1 MFPSYL
7 QPDSMDCGPACLRI
21 ISKFY
26 GKNYSML
33 TLRDRCYMSR
43 EGVSLLDLSD
53 AAESLGFRT
62 TGISTTWEVF
72 RDEVPLP
79 CIVYWNSKHYVVVY
93 KIRKRRGK
101 WWVYVSDPAV
111 GLLKYDEEKFLRGW
125 LKTQVYDESPG
136 EENTQ
141 LKFSY
146 LLQYLKPYKSYFVQL
161 VLAMLVASG
170 LNLIL
175 PFLTQ
180 SIVDVGIGTGNLNF
194 VVMILIAQV
203 ALTLGQFANNLI
215 RQWLSLHMTTRISIS
230 YISDFLC
237 KLMRRRAATSCNAS
251 ATTVACSRS
260 SRERC

>member
-125 LKTQVYDESPG
+125 LKTQVYDDETDES
-136 EENTQ
+136 
-141 LKFSY
+141 
-146 LLQYLKPYKSYFVQL
+146 
-161 VLAMLVASG
+161 
-170 LNLIL
+170 
-175 PFLTQ
+175 
-180 SIVDVGIGTGNLNF
+180 
-194 VVMILIAQV
+194 
-203 ALTLGQFANNLI
+203 
-215 RQWLSLHMTTRISIS
+215 
-230 YISDFLC
+230 
-237 KLMRRRAATSCNAS
+237 RAGKHRGKQTDS
-251 ATTVACSRS
+251 
-260 SRERC
+260 E

>member
-111 GLLKYDEEKFLRGW
+111 GLLKYDEEKFLRGGS
-125 LKTQVYDESPG
+125 KRRST
-136 EENTQ
+136 
-141 LKFSY
+141 
-146 LLQYLKPYKSYFVQL
+146 
-161 VLAMLVASG
+161 
-170 LNLIL
+170 
-175 PFLTQ
+175 
-180 SIVDVGIGTGNLNF
+180 
-194 VVMILIAQV
+194 
-203 ALTLGQFANNLI
+203 
-215 RQWLSLHMTTRISIS
+215 TTRRT
-230 YISDFLC
+230 
-237 KLMRRRAATSCNAS
+237 KAEQENRA
-251 ATTVACSRS
+251 
-260 SRERC
+260 

>member
-93 KIRKRRGK
+93 K
-101 WWVYVSDPAV
+101 SA
-111 GLLKYDEEKFLRGW
+111 
-125 LKTQVYDESPG
+125 
-136 EENTQ
+136 N
-141 LKFSY
+141 
-146 LLQYLKPYKSYFVQL
+146 
-161 VLAMLVASG
+161 AAASG
-170 LNLIL
+170 GST
-175 PFLTQ
+175 F
-180 SIVDVGIGTGNLNF
+180 
-194 VVMILIAQV
+194 
-203 ALTLGQFANNLI
+203 
-215 RQWLSLHMTTRISIS
+215 RIQPW
-230 YISDFLC
+230 DC
-237 KLMRRRAATSCNAS
+237 
-251 ATTVACSRS
+251 
-260 SRERC
+260 